1 MIRTRA
7 SLAGA
12 VAAVVLSTTAF
23 ASSAGSI
30 PVTQLTAQAAI
41 VPMLQFS
48 QAGASN
54 NDALLL
60 LLDQFTALR
69 GEMETLRGMVE
80 EQGHIISRLQQDSQA
95 RYTDLDSR
103 ISGIYQELDSAAP
116 AATSVAPAAAAA
128 TALQQPSSA
137 PVVSVPGTT
146 QPPVSGTAM
155 TAGSAGNMAAGSATN
170 SATAVSA
177 TSATAATGTA
187 TTASATT
194 AAPNVPA
201 AGLASGATPPVIM
214 TEQQLYEVAL
224 DTLLQQ
230 QQYEL
235 SIQQFNQ
242 YLAQYPNGRFVT
254 NAYYWQ
260 GQAYVNLSMFDEAR
274 QAFEVIIT
282 QYPDGRKIEDAMYSL
297 GTVYHRLGDNTR
309 ARQMLQDVRTR
320 FPNTSAANLSDIYL
334 RSIN

>member
-1 MIRTRA
+1 MTRTRA

-12 VAAVVLSTTAF
+12 VSAVVFSTTAF

-30 PVTQLTAQAAI
+30 PVTNLAAQAAI
-41 VPMLQFS
+41 VPMLQMS

-80 EQGHIISRLQQDSQA
+80 EQGHIITRLQQDSQA

-103 ISGIYQELDSAAP
+103 ISGLYQELDAAAP
-116 AATSVAPAAAAA
+116 AAASAAPAAAAA
-128 TALQQPSSA
+128 NAAATQQPSA
-137 PVVSVPGTT
+137 PVVSVPGSAPAAVANTST
-146 QPPVSGTAM
+146 ANANSGLSSTA
-155 TAGSAGNMAAGSATN
+155 SDATN
-170 SATAVSA
+170 M
-177 TSATAATGTA
+177 
-187 TTASATT
+187 

-201 AGLASGATPPVIM
+201 AGLASGSTPPVIM

-260 GQAYVNLSMFDEAR
+260 GQAYVNLSMFNEAR
-274 QAFEVIIT
+274 QAFETIIT

-334 RSIN
+334 RTIN